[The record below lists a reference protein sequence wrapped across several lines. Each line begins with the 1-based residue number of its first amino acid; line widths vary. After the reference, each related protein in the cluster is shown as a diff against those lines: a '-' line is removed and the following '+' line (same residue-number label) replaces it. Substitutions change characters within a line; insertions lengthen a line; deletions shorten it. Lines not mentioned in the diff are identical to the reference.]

1 MERVG
6 TGRTPNEIGRL
17 AGRAVDPDEL
27 LDGEDP
33 ETLQTH
39 DAQHWVRVYE
49 ELLSFK
55 TALFRRAERMAD
67 DVSDSARIEIARSD
81 LPIMD
86 AQTKKLERRLA
97 FWRGRLDE
105 LRREGSRNDGN

>member
-1 MERVG
+1 MGQVG
-6 TGRTPNEIGRL
+6 TGRTGDHIEQL

-33 ETLQTH
+33 ETLQLH

-55 TALFRRAERMAD
+55 TALLKRAERMAD
-67 DVSDSARIEIARSD
+67 DVSDSARTEIARSD

-86 AQTKKLERRLA
+86 AQARKLERRIA
-97 FWRGRLDE
+97 FWRGRLDQ
-105 LRREGSRNDGN
+105 LRREGTVGGGN